1 MAQIPMGQ
9 FGQATVVPRA
19 NRSSVDLSGSDAA
32 GRAITQVGQMGMQM
46 ADQALRQQK
55 AERDRAEDEAAALA
69 RAKAQN
75 AVLDD
80 EIASKAIADEIRTRI
95 ADRSLPYDKAQE
107 ELQTR
112 LSMREREQVAGLDP
126 VGQENYNRALQRNR
140 FSLNSEIDAVVTTAR
155 RSDFREQRI
164 ATRDRLGKLASD
176 PNADIDKIV
185 RAGAELQVL
194 AEAGGDAAVFGKEQ
208 QEWADRAYRD
218 NASSRIIANRDS
230 LEGLTAVEKDLSEKD
245 GRYFGK
251 LDASAANALV
261 SQIQVR
267 KDQLENAQRADADKR
282 ESVAQRAINAM
293 ESQLA
298 TGVPAPVEQRLAWL
312 EQVKGTTFEQQA
324 GQYVEMEKQSQAL
337 LRMGP
342 AQQREFLQR
351 MQAEQQT
358 KGATV
363 DQQRLYNGLKSASDA
378 RIKML
383 RDQPLQHY
391 ATTTGAT
398 IQPLDVQALVSG
410 DVGKVQAQIA
420 ERMNILA
427 TQRKQYGAEAGSQ
440 PLLPQEATML
450 AAALRDAPP
459 TKSLEL
465 FGAMSVAFADERA
478 YTAAL
483 QQISPGAPVRAVAGT
498 LYAKQRSTTLQSA
511 GMFSGAV
518 KASSGDIARTMLIGE
533 KLLAPSKPGESKGA
547 PFPMPAPK
555 QFATAFETQV
565 GTAFRNNP
573 GAYEM
578 SLQAARAYYAGKAN
592 EAGDVTGGLDEKL
605 VGEAVRAV
613 IGEPVEI
620 NGADVFPPWGMSADT
635 FQDKLEQVWTETV
648 IGDRVAGVILP
659 KAKAVLPEGVSADL
673 DDYTLQQAG
682 DGRYY
687 VIAGNGSFL
696 YTAQGQPMIL
706 TVK

>member
-9 FGQATVVPRA
+9 FGQATVVPRP

-32 GRAITQVGQMGMQM
+32 GRAITQVGQMGMQI
-46 ADQALRQQK
+46 ADQNLRQQK

-80 EIASKAIADEIRTRI
+80 EIASKAIADEIRTQI

-112 LSMREREQVAGLDP
+112 LSMREREQIAGLDP

-140 FSLNSEIDAVVTTAR
+140 FALNSEIDAVVTTAR
-155 RSDFREQRI
+155 RADFREQRI

-218 NASSRIIANRDS
+218 NASARIIANRDS
-230 LEGLTAVEKDLSEKD
+230 LEGLTAVEKDLSDKD

-261 SQIQVR
+261 SQIQAR
-267 KDQLENAQRADADKR
+267 KDQLQNAQRAEADKR
-282 ESVAQRAINAM
+282 EAVAARAINEMQRQVASARPAKM
-293 ESQLA
+293 ED
-298 TGVPAPVEQRLAWL
+298 RLRWL
-312 EQVKGTTFEQQA
+312 EATRGTSYEA
-324 GQYVEMEKQSQAL
+324 EAARYVEIEKQSQQL
-337 LRMGP
+337 LKLTP
-342 AQQREFLQR
+342 AQQRTFLQQ
-351 MQAEQQT
+351 MEAKQAQ
-358 KGATV
+358 ASSV
-363 DQQRLYNGLKSASDA
+363 DDQAILAGLKTASEN
-378 RIKML
+378 RIRML
-383 RDQPLQHY
+383 REQPLEHF
-391 ATTTGAT
+391 ALTTGAT
-398 IQPLDVQALVSG
+398 IAPLDVQALATG

-450 AAALRDAPP
+450 ASALAETTPANAL
-459 TKSLEL
+459 KL
-465 FGAMSVAFADERA
+465 FGTMSIAFADERA

-518 KASSGDIARTMLIGE
+518 KASSGDIARTLLIGE
-533 KLLAPSKPGESKGA
+533 KLLAPSKPGEGKGT
-547 PFPMPAPK
+547 PFPMPPPK
-555 QFATAFETQV
+555 QFVTAFENQV

-578 SLQAARAYYAGKAN
+578 SLQAARAYYAGKASESGN
-592 EAGDVTGGLDEKL
+592 VSGELDEKL
-605 VGEAVRAV
+605 VAEAVRAV

-659 KAKAVLPEGVSADL
+659 KAKAVLPDGVSADL

-687 VIAGNGSFL
+687 VIAGNGAFL
-696 YTAQGQPMIL
+696 YTAQGQPLVL

>member
-9 FGQATVVPRA
+9 FGQATVVPRP

-69 RAKAQN
+69 RAKAAN
-75 AVLDD
+75 SVLDH
-80 EIASKAIADEIRTRI
+80 
-95 ADRSLPYDKAQE
+95 

-112 LSMREREQVAGLDP
+112 GVVEGIQAEVADGTLDWRKAEEEFQTRSSSLQAPEISDLDP
-126 VGQENYNRALQRNR
+126 VGSEGFKGGLRRNTEAGRLQVRT
-140 FSLNSEIDAVVTTAR
+140 LVGGAR
-155 RSDFREQRI
+155 RTEFKTQMDTGLDTLQ
-164 ATRDRLGKLASD
+164 KLAGA
-176 PNADIDKIV
+176 PGADIEKIN
-185 RAGAELQVL
+185 AQ
-194 AEAGGDAAVFGKEQ
+194 AEAMITLGRAAGLDEATLSAKIQTFKDRNWTNQATNRLIGSRGDMAALDVLE
-208 QEWADRAYRD
+208 RD
-218 NASSRIIANRDS
+218 
-230 LEGLTAVEKDLSEKD
+230 LTAED
-245 GRYFGK
+245 GFYAGK
-251 LDASAANALV
+251 LDTERRNALL
-261 SQIQVR
+261 SQLTTEKTR
-267 KDQLENAQRADADKR
+267 LENAQRAEADKR

-293 ESQLA
+293 EAQLA

-337 LRMGP
+337 LKMAP

-383 RDQPLQHY
+383 REQPLQHF
-391 ATTTGAT
+391 AVTTGAT
-398 IQPLDVQALVSG
+398 IPPIDVQALASG

-518 KASSGDIARTMLIGE
+518 NASSGDIARTMLIGE
-533 KLLAPSKPGESKGA
+533 KLLAPSKPGEGKGA

-578 SLQAARAYYAGKAN
+578 SLQAVRAYYAGKAN
-592 EAGDVTGGLDEKL
+592 EAGNITGELDEKL

-620 NGADVFPPWGMSADT
+620 NGADVFPPWGMAASD
-635 FQDKLEQVWTETV
+635 FQDKIEMTW
-648 IGDRVAGVILP
+648 
-659 KAKAVLPEGVSADL
+659 EGVSGALPAGVSRDF
-673 DDYTLQQAG
+673 DDYTLQPYRDGQYLVVSG
-682 DGRYY
+682 DGTY
-687 VIAGNGSFL
+687 VQIAKN
-696 YTAQGQPMIL
+696 QPLIL
-706 TVK
+706 RVK